1 MFRLLL
7 IEDEEPALDQLRRFA
22 LRYDPAATIVGEC
35 QQVSEAADF
44 LRQHPA
50 PDLILSDIEL
60 LDGNVFHLFAQVAVT
75 TPVIFVTAYDS
86 FLVQAF
92 EQNGIAY
99 VLKPVQY
106 AQFAAAMQKF
116 ERLRQ
121 SFQGAALQQ
130 LAATLSGGV
139 AASMAAPAYK
149 QRLVS
154 KTRQGLYLLDVADLA
169 YFQLRHGVTHAVD
182 HQGRSFVL
190 SETLSQ
196 LEAMLDPTAFFRLN
210 RSEMVHV
217 RAVERLE
224 SYFNDTLVVHL
235 KGQATTLTSSTHRT
249 PELRRWLLGS
259 G

>member
-1 MFRLLL
+1 MLRLLL

-22 LRYDPAATIVGEC
+22 LRYAPNATIVGEC

-60 LDGNVFHLFAQVAVT
+60 LDGNVFQLFGQVTVSS
-75 TPVIFVTAYDS
+75 PVIFITAYDS

-130 LAATLSGGV
+130 LAATLGVGGV
-139 AASMAAPAYK
+139 GPAAAPAYK

-154 KTRQGLYLLDVADLA
+154 KTRQGLYLLDVAELH
-169 YFQLRHGVTHAVD
+169 YFQLRHGVAHAFD
-182 HQGRSFVL
+182 AQGRSFVL
-190 SETLSQ
+190 NESLSQ
-196 LEAMLDPTAFFRLN
+196 LEAQLDPAQFFRLN
-210 RSEMVHV
+210 RTEMVQLS
-217 RAVERLE
+217 AIERLE
-224 SYFNDTLVVHL
+224 PYFNDTLVVHL
-235 KGQATTLTSSTHRT
+235 KTAGVALTASTHRT
-249 PELRRWLLGS
+249 PELRRWLGLK
-259 G
+259 

>member
-1 MFRLLL
+1 MLRLLL

-22 LRYDPAATIVGEC
+22 LRYAPDATVVGEC
-35 QQVSEAADF
+35 QQVGEAADF

-60 LDGNVFHLFAQVAVT
+60 LDGNVFQLFGQVSVSS
-75 TPVIFVTAYDS
+75 PVIFVTAYDS

-130 LAATLSGGV
+130 LAATLG
-139 AASMAAPAYK
+139 AAAPAAAGPAYK

-154 KTRQGLYLLDVADLA
+154 KTRQGLYILEVAELR
-169 YFQLRHGVTHAVD
+169 YFQLRNGVTHAFD
-182 HQGRSFVL
+182 AQDKSFVL
-190 SETLSQ
+190 NESLSQ
-196 LEAMLDPTAFFRLN
+196 LETQLDPAQFFRLN
-210 RSEMVHV
+210 RTEMVQLN
-217 RAVERLE
+217 AIERLE
-224 SYFNDTLVVHL
+224 PYFNDTLIVHL
-235 KGQATTLTSSTHRT
+235 KGPGAVALTASTHRT
-249 PELRRWLLGS
+249 PELRRWVGLK
-259 G
+259 

>member
-1 MFRLLL
+1 MLRLLL

-22 LRYDPAATIVGEC
+22 LQYAPTATIAGEC

-60 LDGNVFHLFAQVAVT
+60 LDGNVFQLFAQVAVSS
-75 TPVIFVTAYDS
+75 PVIFITAYDS

-121 SFQGAALQQ
+121 AFQGAALQQ
-130 LAATLSGGV
+130 LAATLGQ
-139 AASMAAPAYK
+139 AAPAPAYK

-154 KTRQGLYLLDVADLA
+154 KSRQGLYLLDVGELQ
-169 YFQLRHGVTHAVD
+169 YFQLRNGVTHALD
-182 HQGRSFVL
+182 AQGRAFIL
-190 SETLSQ
+190 NETLTQ
-196 LEAMLDPTAFFRLN
+196 LEAQLDPACFFRLN
-210 RSEMVHV
+210 RTEMVQLS
-217 RAVERLE
+217 AIERLE
-224 SYFNDTLVVHL
+224 PYFNDTLVVHL
-235 KGQATTLTSSTHRT
+235 RGQPATLTSSSHRT
-249 PELRRWLLGS
+249 PELRRWLGMK
-259 G
+259 

>member
-1 MFRLLL
+1 MLRLLL

-60 LDGNVFHLFAQVAVT
+60 LDGNVFQLFGQVAVSS
-75 TPVIFVTAYDS
+75 PVIFVTAYDS

-130 LAATLSGGV
+130 LAVTFSSGV
-139 AASMAAPAYK
+139 TASVAAPAYK

-154 KTRQGLYLLDVADLA
+154 KTRQGLYLLDVAELC
-169 YFQLRHGVTHAVD
+169 YFQLRNGVTHAFD
-182 HQGRSFVL
+182 AQGKTFVL
-190 SETLSQ
+190 NESLSQ
-196 LEAMLDPTAFFRLN
+196 LEAQLDPAQFFRLN
-210 RSEMVHV
+210 RAEMVQLS
-217 RAVERLE
+217 AIERLE
-224 SYFNDTLVVHL
+224 PYFNDTLVVHL
-235 KGQATTLTSSTHRT
+235 KSAGVALTASTHRT
-249 PELRRWLLGS
+249 PDLRRWVGLK
-259 G
+259 

>member
-1 MFRLLL
+1 MLRLLL

-22 LRYDPAATIVGEC
+22 LQYAPAATIVGEC
-35 QQVSEAADF
+35 QQVSEALEF
-44 LRQHPA
+44 PRQHPA

-60 LDGNVFHLFAQVAVT
+60 LDGNVFQLFGQVAVSS
-75 TPVIFVTAYDS
+75 PVIFVTAYDS

-130 LAATLSGGV
+130 LATTLS
-139 AASMAAPAYK
+139 SAPMSAYK

-154 KTRQGLYLLDVADLA
+154 KTRQGLYLLDVADLP
-169 YFQLRHGVTHAVD
+169 YFQLRNGVTHALD
-182 HQGRSFVL
+182 AQGRAFVL
-190 SETLSQ
+190 NETLSQ
-196 LEAMLDPTAFFRLN
+196 LEAQLDPARFFRLN
-210 RSEMVHV
+210 RTEIVQLS
-217 RAVERLE
+217 AIERLE
-224 SYFNDTLVVHL
+224 PYFNDTLVVHL
-235 KGQATTLTSSTHRT
+235 RNQPVSLTASTHRT
-249 PELRRWLLGS
+249 PRLRHWLGLK
-259 G
+259 

>member
-1 MFRLLL
+1 MLRLLL

-22 LRYDPAATIVGEC
+22 LQYAPTATIVGEC
-35 QQVSEAADF
+35 QQVSEAVDF

-60 LDGNVFHLFAQVAVT
+60 LDGNVFQLFGQVAVSS
-75 TPVIFVTAYDS
+75 PVIFVTAYDS

-121 SFQGAALQQ
+121 AFQGAALQQ
-130 LAATLSGGV
+130 LAATLGQ
-139 AASMAAPAYK
+139 AAPAPAYK

-154 KTRQGLYLLDVADLA
+154 KSRQGLYLLDVADLA
-169 YFQLRHGVTHAVD
+169 YFQLRNGVTHALD
-182 HQGRSFVL
+182 AQGRAYVL

-196 LEAMLDPTAFFRLN
+196 LEAQLDPAHFFRLN
-210 RSEMVHV
+210 RTELVQLS
-217 RAVERLE
+217 AIERLE
-224 SYFNDTLVVHL
+224 PYFNDTLVLHL
-235 KGQATTLTSSTHRT
+235 KGQPTTLTSSSHRT
-249 PELRRWLLGS
+249 PELRRWLGMK
-259 G
+259 

>member
-1 MFRLLL
+1 MLRLLL

-22 LRYDPAATIVGEC
+22 LQYAPAATIVGEC
-35 QQVSEAADF
+35 QQVSEALEF

-60 LDGNVFHLFAQVAVT
+60 LDGNVFQLFGQVAVSS
-75 TPVIFVTAYDS
+75 PVIFVTAYDS

-130 LAATLSGGV
+130 LATTLS
-139 AASMAAPAYK
+139 SAPMSAYK

-154 KTRQGLYLLDVADLA
+154 KTRQGLYLLDVADLP
-169 YFQLRHGVTHAVD
+169 YFQLRNGVTHALD
-182 HQGRSFVL
+182 AQGRAFVL
-190 SETLSQ
+190 NETLSQ
-196 LEAMLDPTAFFRLN
+196 LEAQLDPARFFRLN
-210 RSEMVHV
+210 RTEIVQLS
-217 RAVERLE
+217 AIERLE
-224 SYFNDTLVVHL
+224 PYFNDTLVVHL
-235 KGQATTLTSSTHRT
+235 RNQPVSLTASTHRT
-249 PELRRWLLGS
+249 PRLRHWLGLK
-259 G
+259 